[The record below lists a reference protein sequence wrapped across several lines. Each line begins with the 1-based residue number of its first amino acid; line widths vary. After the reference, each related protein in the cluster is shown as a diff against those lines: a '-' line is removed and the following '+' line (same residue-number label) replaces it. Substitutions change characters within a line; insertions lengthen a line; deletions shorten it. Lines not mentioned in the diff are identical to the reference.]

1 MRQDEFNDKT
11 FDLVE
16 QVTKTADFDGAD
28 IDLEGHPGANIYTF
42 VGEVGTAG
50 GALDGATTNWQ
61 LCLYHA
67 PESAVTPDTAG
78 TYVKV
83 PDAQM
88 LRRSAQVT
96 RLATLTVA
104 DGAFAGISHADHDV
118 TAYGVGYIPDGVNR
132 FLRVRYEA
140 TGSPGSTIFT
150 TFKQLHLGRIPEA

>member
-1 MRQDEFNDKT
+1 MQDQFHDRT
-11 FDLVE
+11 FDRVE

-28 IDLEGHPGANIYTF
+28 IDLLGYPAANVY
-42 VGEVGTAG
+42 VDVAEVGTAG

-67 PESAVTPDTAG
+67 PESTVTPDTAG
-78 TYVKV
+78 TYVLV

-88 LRRSAQVT
+88 LRRADQVT

-104 DGAFAGISHADHDV
+104 DGAFAGISADDHDEQ
-118 TAYGVGYIPDGVNR
+118 AYGVGYIPDGLHR

-150 TFKQLHLGRIPEA
+150 AFAQKFLGRIPV